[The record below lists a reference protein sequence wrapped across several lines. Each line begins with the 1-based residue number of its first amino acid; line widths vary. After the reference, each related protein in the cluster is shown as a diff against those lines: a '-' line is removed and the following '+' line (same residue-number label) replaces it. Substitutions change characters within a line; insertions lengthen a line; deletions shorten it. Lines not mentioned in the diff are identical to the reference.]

1 MVDLPLAT
9 AARFGLHTRIPDPEY
24 ARAIVALAEETGLET
39 IAVGDHLAFAQPIDD
54 SLLSLAMAATLSSK
68 ITIATSVYLLALRHP
83 AIVAKQTATLARMA
97 PGRFIFGI
105 GVGGEFPGE
114 FAFAGVPRAERG
126 ARVDEAIDVL
136 RKLWTGEPVAHEGR
150 FFSFPETRLSPP
162 PDPLG
167 GPPIWVGGRSDAA
180 LKRAGAV
187 ADGWISYVV
196 TPEQYQDGL
205 AKIAMAYGNAGRN
218 LATYGSA
225 HLLFV
230 RLDTTYEAAFD
241 RANALLSD
249 RYAMDFSRAT
259 KRYVALGAPEDVAAK
274 LSEFYRA
281 GVRHFEFDFLG
292 APEERIA
299 QARRFAAEVRP
310 LLDFPHAESQS
321 P

>member
-1 MVDLPLAT
+1 MADLPLEAE
-9 AARFGLHTRIPDPEY
+9 ASFGLHSRIPSPDY
-24 ARAIVALAEETGLET
+24 ARELVSLAEETGLDT
-39 IAVGDHLAFAQPIDD
+39 LAVGDHLAFAQPIDD
-54 SLLSLAMAATLSSK
+54 SLLSLAMAATLSTK

-97 PGRFIFGI
+97 PGRFIFGV

-114 FAFAGVPRAERG
+114 FAFAGIPRSERG
-126 ARVDEAIDVL
+126 ARVDEGIEVL

-150 FFSFPETRLSPP
+150 FYRFPETKLSPP

-180 LKRAGAV
+180 LRRAGAV

-196 TPEQYQDGL
+196 TPDQYREGL
-205 AKIAMAYGNAGRN
+205 EGIAKSYGASGRDLAAYGA
-218 LATYGSA
+218 S

-230 RLDTTYEAAFD
+230 RLDTSYEAAFE

-259 KRYVALGAPEDVAAK
+259 KRYVALGAPADVAES
-274 LSEFYRA
+274 LSAFYAA

-292 APEERIA
+292 APEERIE

-310 LLDFPHAESQS
+310 LLDFPCREGLAR
-321 P
+321 